1 MLIYV
6 QNPFYMKIV
15 QCRSCKSRNIENAFS
30 LGSQS
35 LTGVFPNKKNLNI
48 SKGELSLVFCKNC
61 SLLQLENSFNP
72 EEMYGENYG
81 YMSSLNQ
88 SMFNHLK
95 NKVNYLKKKIH
106 LNYRDLVIDIGS
118 NDGTF
123 LSFFDKKF
131 DLIGVDPTIKK
142 FGKRYRKDITKI
154 SKFFSKKVV
163 EKYLTRKKAKL
174 ITSIAMFYDLEDPLK
189 FVRDIHESLDDNGIW
204 HFEQSYMPY
213 MIKNISYDT
222 ICHEHLEYYSLKSIK
237 HILDKVGFSII
248 DIELNS
254 INGGSFALTVAKK
267 HSKFKSNKK
276 IVDWLLYKEDLFK
289 FNDLETFKKFYL
301 DALKQKKLLRDLLY
315 NLKDMKKKVLGYGA
329 STKGNVILQF
339 CKINSKILPYIGEVN
354 PFKYDKFTPGTN
366 IKIISENKA
375 KKMKPDYFLVLPW
388 HFRDFII
395 QKEKSFLN
403 NGGKL
408 IFPLPDIE
416 II

>member
-1 MLIYV
+1 
-6 QNPFYMKIV
+6 MKIV

-106 LNYRDLVIDIGS
+106 LNYRDIVIDIGS

-123 LSFFDKKF
+123 LSFFDKNF

-142 FGKRYRKDITKI
+142 FGKRYRQDITKI

-163 EKYLTRKKAKL
+163 EKYLIRKKAKL

-289 FNDLETFKKFYL
+289 FNDLETFKKFYS